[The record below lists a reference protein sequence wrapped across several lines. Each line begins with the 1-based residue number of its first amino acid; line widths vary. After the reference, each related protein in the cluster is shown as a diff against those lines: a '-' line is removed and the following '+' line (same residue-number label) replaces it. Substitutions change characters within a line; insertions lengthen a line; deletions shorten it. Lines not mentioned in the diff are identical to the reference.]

1 MLTNENGHS
10 ADEVNC
16 RTRSDF
22 ADHRPKLNEF
32 FFFPAVFVS
41 AVGSVNIL
49 SSAYYLLG
57 QNKVT
62 YFLRI

>member
-10 ADEVNC
+10 GYELNC
-16 RTRSDF
+16 CTRSDF

-32 FFFPAVFVS
+32 YFPAIFVS
-41 AVGSVNIL
+41 ALGSVNIL